1 MGTVRRILITGASGF
16 IGRAMVQEALDR
28 GLEVVAVVRKTV
40 PSEWKKEARIAVM
53 RCDLSDPTEAE
64 RLADAMQVDAVV
76 HAAAHL
82 GGDESSHKRDSIAAT
97 ETLLRAMTLSGVKR
111 LILVSSIA
119 VYDTSKVRA
128 GRQVTESTPLEDI
141 DTARDPYVAG
151 KLSQEVLC
159 QRAADRRGLSL
170 CILRPGAVFG
180 PGRTWNAHLGVGLGP
195 LLIRFGGRGGELPL
209 THVSTC
215 AQVLVAAAKTDVEGV
230 FNLLDD
236 DLPRR
241 RRFLAA
247 HKRSGWPRFVFPIH
261 WRFLLLAGFVV
272 RQLPGRTPGLLQ
284 SRIVRARMMPLFYPN
299 NAMRA
304 AFDLPKTADF
314 ETLMAQ
320 SLERGLT

>member
-16 IGRAMVQEALDR
+16 IGRATVQEALDR

-40 PSEWKKEARIAVM
+40 PPEWKTEARIAVM

-82 GGDESSHKRDSIAAT
+82 GGDESRHKRDSVAAT

-111 LILVSSIA
+111 LVLVSSIA

-128 GRQVTESTPLEDI
+128 GRQVTERTPLEDI

-209 THVSTC
+209 AHVSTC
-215 AQVLVAAAKTDVEGV
+215 ARVLVAAAKTDVEGV

-247 HKRSGWPRFVFPIH
+247 HKRSGWPRIVFPIH
-261 WRFLLLAGFVV
+261 WRFLLLAGVV
-272 RQLPGRTPGLLQ
+272 ARQLPGRTPGLLQ

-299 NAMRA
+299 DAMRA
-304 AFDLPKTADF
+304 AFNLSKTADF

-320 SLERGLT
+320 SLDRGQT